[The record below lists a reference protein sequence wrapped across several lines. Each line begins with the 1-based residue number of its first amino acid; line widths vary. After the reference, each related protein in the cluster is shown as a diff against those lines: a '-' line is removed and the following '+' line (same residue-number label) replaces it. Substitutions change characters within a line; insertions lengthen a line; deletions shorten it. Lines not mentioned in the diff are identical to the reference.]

1 MGEFVF
7 FLTPA
12 EAKGNRSWIWCHGME
27 LETPE
32 VHYRKFVVQLNNM
45 FLTAYYGAVQHLY

>member
-12 EAKGNRSWIWCHGME
+12 EAKENCSWIWCHGME